1 MEINTQETIE
11 QTKEYVK
18 RILYIE
24 NEIKGLKEDIKAIK
38 AEAKED
44 GILTKEINK
53 AINLIKAEV
62 KAQSNPAESSIINE
76 YVEAFKDDEDIYHSI
91 VSLLEK

>member
-1 MEINTQETIE
+1 MEVTAEENIE

-38 AEAKED
+38 QEAKEE

-53 AINLIKAEV
+53 AISMVKQEIKNEA
-62 KAQSNPAESSIINE
+62 NPT
-76 YVEAFKDDEDIYHSI
+76 EATLVDSFAKIFREDDDIYHSI
-91 VSLLEK
+91 ASLLEK